1 VAAALPLAAVCLLVA
16 LSSAL
21 GQSRAHISNSRSG
34 QFIVPLVAPPTVNRP
49 LGLEK
54 NPLLKPIDLRLL
66 PVSCER
72 VKELLW
78 RELGAKAPWQGRIF
92 VTLYAASSENDAI
105 TISSEWFRDGWQ
117 YRLELPDLVQPGRY
131 VRALVQVL
139 LLEMANRNAGTH
151 SGEVPGWLSE
161 GLSREVL
168 ASSPV
173 ELLLSPPQSTANGL
187 QLVSTNRSQVQDNPL
202 AEAHKHLTAGPALTF
217 QDLSWPTPEQLAGEA
232 GEVYGSSAQLFVS
245 DLLALSGGRDCMR
258 AMLAELPQ
266 HYNWQLAFFHAFQ
279 AHFPG
284 PREVEKWWALQVVHF
299 TGRELAQNWDGD
311 EGWKKLTE
319 VVRSEVHVRLGTND
333 MPLRVEAK
341 LQNVLSEWDDARQL
355 PALRTK
361 LLELGLLRP
370 RLSPEL
376 ASLVDEYCHILNDYL
391 TEREH
396 PGFVLPFRKGVVRRH
411 ATETAIK
418 QLDAAD
424 EKLAA
429 LGPKEK
435 PKTGPN
441 DSTSPPAL
449 AKQK

>member
-1 VAAALPLAAVCLLVA
+1 MAALPLVAVCLLLA
-16 LSSAL
+16 LSGAF
-21 GQSRAHISNSRSG
+21 GQSRARISSSRSG

-49 LGLEK
+49 KDLEK
-54 NPLLKPIDLRLL
+54 NPQLKPIDLRLL

-78 RELGAKAPWQGRIF
+78 RELGARQPWQGRIF
-92 VTLYAASSENDAI
+92 VTLYAASADNDAI

-117 YRLELPDLVQPGRY
+117 YRVELPDLVQPGRY

-151 SGEVPGWLSE
+151 SAEVPGWLNE

-187 QLVSTNRSQVQDNPL
+187 QLVSTNRSEVQENPL
-202 AEAHKHLTAGPALTF
+202 AGAHKRLTAGPALTF
-217 QDLSWPTPEQLAGEA
+217 QELSFPTTEQLADPRDL
-232 GEVYGSSAQLFVS
+232 YGSSAQLFVN
-245 DLLALSGGRDCMR
+245 DLQSLPGGRDCMR
-258 AMLAELPQ
+258 AMLTELPQ

-284 PREVEKWWALQVVHF
+284 SREVEKWWALQVVHF
-299 TGRELAQNWDGD
+299 TGRELAQNWDAED
-311 EGWKKLTE
+311 GWNKLNE
-319 VVRSEVHVRLGTND
+319 VVRSEVQVRLGTND
-333 MPLRVEAK
+333 LPLRVEAK
-341 LQNVLSEWDDARQL
+341 LQNVLSEWEDARQL
-355 PALRTK
+355 PALRGK

-376 ASLVDEYCHILNDYL
+376 AGMADEYCRILNNYL
-391 TEREH
+391 TERAH
-396 PGFVLPFRKGVVRRH
+396 PGFVLPLRKSAARRH
-411 ATETAIK
+411 AAETAIK

-441 DSTSPPAL
+441 GASLPPAL
-449 AKQK
+449 AKEK